1 MQIIKSI
8 ESLRET
14 LKPLQRE
21 GKTIGLV
28 PTMGALHDGHG
39 ALIKESVKDCDVTVV
54 SVFLNPIQFGR
65 NEDLDKYPKR
75 LEADAKFAE
84 SLGADYVF
92 APSVAEMYPDGDPL
106 TMVRNETLECL
117 YCGAY
122 RSGHF
127 RGVLTVVSKLFL
139 ISNADHAYFGEKD
152 YQQVFLIEHMVKD
165 LNFDIKIHRVPIVRD
180 ATGLALSSRNEYLTD
195 DERKRALAISAGLKE
210 AKDAY
215 LAGEKGVSKLR
226 DIVVKSI
233 VLNRGQVQF
242 VEIVNQHNLQKF
254 SGVLKPTDKI
264 VVLVAAFFGKTRL
277 IDNIEFNL
285 HAVSGGS

>member
-14 LKPLQRE
+14 LKPFQKE
-21 GKTIGLV
+21 GKKVGLV

-39 ALIKESVKDCDVTVV
+39 ALIKASVKDCDITVV

-75 LEADAKFAE
+75 LEADANFAA

-92 APSVAEMYPDGDPL
+92 APSVAEMYPNGDPL
-106 TMVRNETLECL
+106 TLVRNESLECL

-122 RSGHF
+122 RPGHF

-139 ISNADHAYFGEKD
+139 ISKANHAYFGEKD
-152 YQQVFLIEHMVKD
+152 YQQLFLIERMVKD
-165 LNFDIKIHRVPIVRD
+165 LNFDIEIHRVPIVRES
-180 ATGLALSSRNEYLTD
+180 TGLAMSSRNEYLSV
-195 DERKRALAISAGLKE
+195 DERKQALAISRGLNE
-210 AKDAY
+210 AKEAY
-215 LAGEKGVSKLR
+215 LAGERGVSKLR

-233 VLNRGQVQF
+233 VLSRGQVQF
-242 VEIVNQHNLQKF
+242 VEIVNQNDLQKY
-254 SGVLKPTDKI
+254 SGVLKPTDKV

-277 IDNIEFNL
+277 IDNIEFN
-285 HAVSGGS
+285 

>member
-92 APSVAEMYPDGDPL
+92 APSVAEMCPVGDPL

-277 IDNIEFNL
+277 IDNIEFN
-285 HAVSGGS
+285 

>member
-122 RSGHF
+122 RSWHF

-210 AKDAY
+210 AKEAY

-242 VEIVNQHNLQKF
+242 VEIVNQNNLQKF

-277 IDNIEFNL
+277 IDNIEFN
-285 HAVSGGS
+285 

>member
-14 LKPLQRE
+14 LKPFQKE
-21 GKTIGLV
+21 GKKVGLV

-39 ALIKESVKDCDVTVV
+39 ALIKASVKDCDITVV

-75 LEADAKFAE
+75 LEADANFAA

-92 APSVAEMYPDGDPL
+92 APSVAEMYPNGDPL
-106 TMVRNETLECL
+106 TMVRDESLECL

-122 RSGHF
+122 RPGHF

-139 ISNADHAYFGEKD
+139 ISKANHAYFGEKD
-152 YQQVFLIEHMVKD
+152 YQQLFLIERMVKD
-165 LNFDIKIHRVPIVRD
+165 LNFDIEIHRVPIVRES
-180 ATGLALSSRNEYLTD
+180 TGLAMSSRNEYLSV
-195 DERKRALAISAGLKE
+195 DERKQALAISRGLNE
-210 AKDAY
+210 AKEAY
-215 LAGEKGVSKLR
+215 LAGERGVSKLR

-233 VLNRGQVQF
+233 LLNRGQVQL
-242 VEIVNQHNLQKF
+242 VEVVNQKDLQKF
-254 SGVLKPTDKI
+254 SGVLKSSDKAVI
-264 VVLVAAFFGKTRL
+264 LVAAFFGKTRL
-277 IDNIEFNL
+277 IDNIELN
-285 HAVSGGS
+285 

>member
-8 ESLRET
+8 DSLRET
-14 LKPLQRE
+14 LKPFQKE
-21 GKTIGLV
+21 GKKVGLV

-39 ALIKESVKDCDVTVV
+39 ALIKASVKDCDITVV

-75 LEADAKFAE
+75 LEADANFAA

-92 APSVAEMYPDGDPL
+92 APSVAEMYPNGDPL
-106 TMVRNETLECL
+106 TMVRDESLECL

-122 RSGHF
+122 RPGHF

-139 ISNADHAYFGEKD
+139 ISKANHAYFGEKD
-152 YQQVFLIEHMVKD
+152 YQQLFLIERMVKD
-165 LNFDIKIHRVPIVRD
+165 LNFDIEIHRVPIVRES
-180 ATGLALSSRNEYLTD
+180 TGLAMSSRNEYLSV
-195 DERKRALAISAGLKE
+195 DERKQALAISRGLNE
-210 AKDAY
+210 AKEAY
-215 LAGEKGVSKLR
+215 LAGERGVSKLR

-233 VLNRGQVQF
+233 VLSRGQVQF
-242 VEIVNQHNLQKF
+242 VEIVNQNDLQKY
-254 SGVLKPTDKI
+254 SGVLKPTDKV

-277 IDNIEFNL
+277 IDNIEFN
-285 HAVSGGS
+285 

>member
-106 TMVRNETLECL
+106 TLVRDESLESL

-277 IDNIEFNL
+277 IDNIEFN
-285 HAVSGGS
+285 